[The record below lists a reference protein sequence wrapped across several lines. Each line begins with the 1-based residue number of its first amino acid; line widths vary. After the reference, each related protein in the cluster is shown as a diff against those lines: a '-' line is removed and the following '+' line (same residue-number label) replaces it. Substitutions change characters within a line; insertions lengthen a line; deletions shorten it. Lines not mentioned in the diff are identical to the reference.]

1 MLPRRCRAP
10 AARKRRP
17 VRVNCAAWLAG
28 RSERLDPDTNS
39 WRAAVQLVRTY
50 GAGESRRWPFVANS
64 VPCVKAVALCA
75 QVASRAAF
83 VRVSWWG
90 GGKTGAWPDRA
101 LLSQCAPDSCD
112 GAKLAA
118 GLCAQLVRQYSDC
131 YDARHPTG
139 KTTRRAS
146 PAISCTLSTMT
157 YVCTFP
163 GAKHR
168 CTCPFYCVPI
178 WIRLTPSP
186 IPSLLPLPSLPALSP
201 EFLPQ
206 KCV

>member
-1 MLPRRCRAP
+1 MPGRAQ
-10 AARKRRP
+10 
-17 VRVNCAAWLAG
+17 
-28 RSERLDPDTNS
+28 RSL
-39 WRAAVQLVRTY
+39 L
-50 GAGESRRWPFVANS
+50 G
-64 VPCVKAVALCA
+64 LCA

-90 GGKTGAWPDRA
+90 GGTTCAWPDRA

-163 GAKHR
+163 GATHR
-168 CTCPFYCVPI
+168 CTCPLFASQSGSVSLP
-178 WIRLTPSP
+178 R
-186 IPSLLPLPSLPALSP
+186 PSLLSCLSP
-201 EFLPQ
+201 LCLPCLRSFCHRNASSAEACDCKTLRCSSRGAALTQ
-206 KCV
+206 VAVC